1 MKQHAVGIDLGTTF
15 SAIAHVNKYGVPEV
29 IHNAEGERITPSV
42 VLFEGDEIIVGTYA
56 KQSAV
61 AYPEQVVEFVKRH
74 MGEDNF
80 TFEYRGETYNPERLS
95 GFILSKLKHDAELR
109 LGHKIDQ
116 AVITVPAYFGEKER
130 QATIR
135 AGKHAGLTV
144 LKLVNEPT
152 AAAFAYGIAATDNK
166 AKQGKVLV
174 FDLGG

>member
-80 TFEYRGETYNPERLS
+80 TFEY
-95 GFILSKLKHDAELR
+95 
-109 LGHKIDQ
+109 
-116 AVITVPAYFGEKER
+116 
-130 QATIR
+130 
-135 AGKHAGLTV
+135 
-144 LKLVNEPT
+144 
-152 AAAFAYGIAATDNK
+152 
-166 AKQGKVLV
+166 
-174 FDLGG
+174 